1 MSMFLG
7 LWGGAMAGDL
17 LGLIAFKKVLVVP
30 IGVYCIRK
38 YHLRFD

>member
-1 MSMFLG
+1 MFLG
-7 LWGGAMAGDL
+7 LWGGAMAGDI
-17 LGLIAFKKVLVVP
+17 LGLIAFQESIKWVP